1 MTPSASYYSPDYN
14 GVEWE
19 RALAA
24 AEVVAVMKGHPAVKR
39 ASTHEQIIQLV
50 RKESLVPT
58 QALVDKALLVCDLTL
73 SDSEIKD
80 RTAKYS
86 RPEFYEAWTRAVMDL
101 KRRLKKTPDA

>member
-1 MTPSASYYSPDYN
+1 MGTWGPGPLDGDDALDVLDEFERNPTTQPIDDALSFVLQPDYD

-58 QALVDKALLVCDLTL
+58 QALVAKALLVCD
-73 SDSEIKD
+73 
-80 RTAKYS
+80 
-86 RPEFYEAWTRAVMDL
+86 RA
-101 KRRLKKTPDA
+101 